1 MRSMR
6 VGVEERRLGKKF
18 SCYHEP
24 HPSTVFRDKHAKLRS
39 GCFCDPLTL
48 PGGLIV
54 GLPFLL
60 DPTTI
65 TVFAYATPTTMNEL
79 PLELQYALQNQRL
92 LVVWGDVPFELPPR
106 VIGERA
112 VVINRLIADAAK
124 LPALRIRLS
133 VSPPLPILSFDP
145 TDRIEREFQANGRAL
160 RVMKSSQDLPARQ
173 QHTLIKLAGD
183 LNSPTGL
190 VLSREEVQRL
200 SGDEDKRY
208 LLDLVRSIIEFD
220 SAVILVG
227 CDPTNADFQAWW
239 LIIRPLLGSA
249 PIFAAGDPSTDWPDG
264 VTYLGSVQDVVNAAF
279 ANIKAPIPRMEESAG
294 SFDIPAESKSV
305 TTRSGGV
312 DVQGQDVEVGG
323 DVVGGDKVSA
333 GGHIIHAEPG
343 STVIIHET
351 PAAPE
356 PASGKPMPIEVQT
369 LRVDAAVPE
378 QVFVDRVF
386 DLAVAVRQMASP
398 LLAVK
403 DLTHIES
410 GEVQTTWEAGTPL
423 INLRAEV
430 DAPDC
435 EIVGKSSIPF
445 RLARGKDAPPIYFR
459 LKPLRVGELSIVV
472 TIYQEDYALGS
483 ARVST
488 LAAERATQPAG
499 KVQLTLTSQPIGQ
512 APLSPEERES
522 LERQLKSARENLR
535 LIGDRKAEYV
545 LEVDVPLQLIKEE
558 RRLRDRIAELEA
570 KLHN

>member
-1 MRSMR
+1 
-6 VGVEERRLGKKF
+6 
-18 SCYHEP
+18 
-24 HPSTVFRDKHAKLRS
+24 
-39 GCFCDPLTL
+39 
-48 PGGLIV
+48 
-54 GLPFLL
+54 
-60 DPTTI
+60 
-65 TVFAYATPTTMNEL
+65 MNEL

-92 LVVWGDVPFELPPR
+92 LIVWGDVPFELPPR
-106 VIGERA
+106 VMGERA
-112 VVINRLIADAAK
+112 VMIDRLLNEAAK
-124 LPALRIRLS
+124 LPALRVRLS

-208 LLDLVRSIIEFD
+208 LLDLVRSITEFD

-239 LIIRPLLGSA
+239 LIIRPLFGSA
-249 PIFAAGDPSTDWPDG
+249 PIFAAGEPSTVWPEG
-264 VTYLGSVQDVVNAAF
+264 VMYLGSVQDVVNAAF
-279 ANIKAPIPRMEESAG
+279 ANIKAPIPRMESAV
-294 SFDIPAESKSV
+294 SYEVPAETKSV

-323 DVVGGDKVSA
+323 DVVGRDKVSA
-333 GGHIIHAEPG
+333 GGRIIHAEPG

-386 DLAVAVRQMASP
+386 DLAVAVRQMTSP
-398 LLAVK
+398 PLAVK
-403 DLTHIES
+403 DLPQIES

-430 DAPDC
+430 EAPDC
-435 EIVGKSSIPF
+435 EIVGKRSIQF
-445 RLARGKDAPPIYFR
+445 RVVRGTDSPLLRFQ
-459 LKPLRVGELSIVV
+459 LKPLRAGEISIVV
-472 TIYQEDYALGS
+472 TVYQEDYWLGS

-488 LAAERATQPAG
+488 LAAEQTAQPAG

-512 APLSPEERES
+512 APLSPEDRAS
-522 LERQLKSARENLR
+522 LERQLQSARENLR

-558 RRLRDRIAELEA
+558 RRLRERVAELEQ
-570 KLHN
+570 KLSAG